1 MKNILTLICLTIVLV
16 ACQKEIEF
24 KGNAKANVLVL
35 NGVVEND
42 SVFRIFLERSSFF
55 LSNEV
60 SGANEISSG
69 AEVKLTNLTS
79 GEVFTL
85 TQSTV
90 GNRYDFPFVTTPN
103 TRFKIEVS
111 HPSYPSISS
120 EMTTT
125 SKVNLTTVDSVTVV
139 KNQENRLKITF
150 NWNDPSEENYYMV
163 RIKQDISAPDFE
175 YTEFLYMESTDP
187 SIDNSNN
194 TDIDGSVYP
203 VNTYLFD
210 DKKFNGQQKEIEF
223 LCYYY
228 NPNTDPFNPVTE
240 NIYCQLI
247 TMDKATYLYY
257 QSASANANS
266 DFFSEPVKVLSN
278 IENGFGIFGTLNYSV
293 KKL

>member
-1 MKNILTLICLTIVLV
+1 MKQFIILLASIFTLLS
-16 ACQKEIEF
+16 CQKEIEF

-42 SVFRIFLERSSFF
+42 SVFRVFLERSSFF

-60 SGANEISSG
+60 GGANEISSG

-79 GEVFTL
+79 GEVFTM

-111 HPSYPSISS
+111 HPSYTSISS

-125 SKVNLTTVDSVTVV
+125 SKVNLLAVDSVTVV

-150 NWNDPSEENYYMV
+150 NWNDPIGENYYMV
-163 RIKQDISAPDFE
+163 RIKQDVSTPDYE

-194 TDIDGSVYP
+194 TDIDGSVYA
-203 VNTYLFD
+203 VNTYLFND
-210 DKKFNGQQKEIEF
+210 SKFNGQSKQIEF

-228 NPNTDPFNPVTE
+228 NPNYDPFNPVNEEITCE
-240 NIYCQLI
+240 LI

>member
-1 MKNILTLICLTIVLV
+1 MKNILTLIYLTIVLA

-24 KGNAKANVLVL
+24 NGKSKASVLVL

-42 SVFRIFLERSSFF
+42 STFRIFLERSVFF
-55 LSNEV
+55 LSSESEN
-60 SGANEISSG
+60 AKHISSG
-69 AEVKLTNLTS
+69 ALVNVTNLSS
-79 GEVFTL
+79 GEVYTL

-90 GNRYDFPFVTTPN
+90 GNRYDFPFITTSN
-103 TRFKIEVS
+103 TRYKIEVS

-125 SKVNLTTVDSVTVV
+125 SKVNLTAVDSITVV

-150 NWNDPSEENYYMV
+150 KWNDPSEENYYMV
-163 RIKQDISAPDFE
+163 RIKQDVTTPD
-175 YTEFLYMESTDP
+175 YDYSEFLYMESTDP

-194 TDIDGSVYP
+194 TDIDGSVYA
-203 VNTYLFD
+203 VNSYLFD
-210 DKKFNGQQKEIEF
+210 DKKFNGQQKEISF

-228 NPNTDPFNPVTE
+228 NPNTNPFSPATE

-257 QSASANANS
+257 KSASANAYS

>member
-1 MKNILTLICLTIVLV
+1 MKKLIFLSISLILFG

-42 SVFRIFLERSSFF
+42 SVFSVFLERSSFF
-55 LSNEV
+55 LSSEV

-69 AEVKLTNLTS
+69 ALIKVTNLTS
-79 GEVFTL
+79 GEVFTM

-90 GNRYDFPFVTTPN
+90 GNRYDFPFVTASN

-120 EMTTT
+120 EMTTI
-125 SKVNLTTVDSVTVV
+125 SKVNITSVDSVTVI
-139 KNQENRLKITF
+139 KNQENRLKVNF
-150 NWNDPSEENYYMV
+150 KWNDPSEENYYMV
-163 RIKQDISAPDFE
+163 LIKQAVSAPDFE
-175 YTEFLYMESTDP
+175 YTEYLYMESTDP
-187 SIDNSNN
+187 SIDNTNN

-203 VNTYLFD
+203 VNSYLFD
-210 DKKFNGQQKEIEF
+210 DKKFNGQQKEIDF
-223 LCYYY
+223 VCSYYY
-228 NPNTDPFNPVTE
+228 PNNDPLNPVTE
-240 NIYCQLI
+240 IISCELI
-247 TMDKATYLYY
+247 SMNKETYLYY
-257 QSASANANS
+257 VSMQANVES

-278 IENGFGIFGTLNYSV
+278 IKNGFGIFGTLNYSV

>member
-1 MKNILTLICLTIVLV
+1 MKKLIFLSISLILFG

-42 SVFRIFLERSSFF
+42 SVFSVFLERSSFF
-55 LSNEV
+55 LSSEV

-69 AEVKLTNLTS
+69 ALLKVTNLTS
-79 GEVFTL
+79 GEVFTM

-90 GNRYDFPFVTTPN
+90 GNRYDFPFVTAPN

-120 EMTTT
+120 EMTTI
-125 SKVNLTTVDSVTVV
+125 SKVNITSVDSVTVI
-139 KNQENRLKITF
+139 KNQENRMKVNF
-150 NWNDPSEENYYMV
+150 KWNDPSEENYYMV
-163 RIKQDISAPDFE
+163 RIKQAVSAPDFE
-175 YTEFLYMESTDP
+175 YTEYLYMESTDP

-203 VNTYLFD
+203 VNSYLFD
-210 DKKFNGQQKEIEF
+210 DKKFNGQQKEIDF
-223 LCYYY
+223 VCSYYY
-228 NPNTDPFNPVTE
+228 PNNDPLNPVTE
-240 NIYCQLI
+240 IISCELI
-247 TMDKATYLYY
+247 SMNKETYLYY
-257 QSASANANS
+257 VSMQANVES

-278 IENGFGIFGTLNYSV
+278 IKNGFGIFGTLNYSV